1 MNITDIVL
9 QPGRQDVGLGIL
21 IAIVI
26 VYLISRWLN
35 MIDTWLNNGR

>member
-1 MNITDIVL
+1 MNLTSLIL
-9 QPGRQDVGLGIL
+9 EQNRQDVGLGIL